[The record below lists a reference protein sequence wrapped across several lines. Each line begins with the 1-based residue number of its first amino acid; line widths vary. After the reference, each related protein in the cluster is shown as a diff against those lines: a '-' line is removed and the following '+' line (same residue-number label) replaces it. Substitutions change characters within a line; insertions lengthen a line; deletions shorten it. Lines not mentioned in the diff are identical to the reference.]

1 MKTWIYE
8 KAVENAMSWTSRGNV
23 VVQLTDTKWGVKYG
37 QWESLI
43 SADLREDKFSTPRCQ
58 RMRKWDVESR
68 LSQLTSIS
76 R

>member
-8 KAVENAMSWTSRGNV
+8 KAIESAMSWTTRGNV
-23 VVQLTDTKWGVKYG
+23 VVQLTDSKWGVKYN

-43 SADLREDKFSTPRCQ
+43 IANLREGMFGTPRCQ
-58 RMRKWDVESR
+58 RSRKWDVESR
-68 LSQLTSIS
+68 ISQLPSFL